1 MIDEEG
7 LRPKR
12 AADLTAAK
20 ALEKLAEDVERNLR
34 DTHPM
39 NISDA
44 DWKWAEI
51 QNKRFRDLAYRLRM
65 GTIP

>member
-1 MIDEEG
+1 MDEGG

-12 AADLTAAK
+12 AADLNAAK
-20 ALEKLAEDVERNLR
+20 ALDKLADDVERNLR

-44 DWKWAEI
+44 DWKWADI
-51 QNKRFRDLAYRLRM
+51 QNKRFRDLAHRLRM
-65 GTIP
+65 GTIT